1 MSPAEEAQSPNQQT
15 AREVPTEL
23 KKKKKKNPQE
33 ILILKAEEVTY
44 W

>member
-15 AREVPTEL
+15 ASEVPTEL
-23 KKKKKKNPQE
+23 LKKKKNPQE